1 MIHHRLSLVL
11 LSLVPAAQAFSVLRS
26 NRRAATTSWSSLG
39 SSVAEPTVENKVL
52 WSPTTPF
59 KQETAMARFQKA
71 VNMKEGSSYE
81 ELWKWSVENSD
92 EFWVALME
100 FLELEYEGSTETVKE
115 GTTMPDVT
123 YFPNVKL
130 NFAQNMLKHGK
141 PDSPLKDA
149 EALVS
154 ISEARD
160 DQRWTFGELRDDAS
174 RVASALRKLGV
185 TSEDACGA

>member
-1 MIHHRLSLVL
+1 MTILHRLSLVL
-11 LSLVPAAQAFSVLRS
+11 LSLVPVAQAFSVLRS
-26 NRRAATTSWSSLG
+26 HRRSTTTSWSSLG

-100 FLELEYEGSTETVKE
+100 
-115 GTTMPDVT
+115 
-123 YFPNVKL
+123 
-130 NFAQNMLKHGK
+130 
-141 PDSPLKDA
+141 
-149 EALVS
+149 
-154 ISEARD
+154 
-160 DQRWTFGELRDDAS
+160 
-174 RVASALRKLGV
+174 
-185 TSEDACGA
+185 